1 MKRKSKEELFRK
13 TICELIRSNY
23 YADELNALKLIY
35 ERLVIEGVID
45 EFQFDMELWNEFKEK
60 IPFSHTSY
68 LMYFKDSNSKID
80 FSVVML
86 LQEKYPYFMGIINER
101 KHQL

>member
-1 MKRKSKEELFRK
+1 MKKKSKEELFRK

-23 YADELNALKLIY
+23 YADDLRALKLIY
-35 ERLVIEGVID
+35 ERLVIEGIID

-68 LMYFKDSNSKID
+68 LMYFKDSDSKID
-80 FSVVML
+80 FSVVTL

>member
-1 MKRKSKEELFRK
+1 MKNDKYNKV
-13 TICELIRSNY
+13 ICQLIRSNY
-23 YADELNALKLIY
+23 YADDLKALKLIY

-60 IPFSHTSY
+60 IPFSHTSN

-86 LQEKYPYFMGIINER
+86 LQEKYPYFMGILNE
-101 KHQL
+101 

>member
-1 MKRKSKEELFRK
+1 
-13 TICELIRSNY
+13 
-23 YADELNALKLIY
+23 
-35 ERLVIEGVID
+35 
-45 EFQFDMELWNEFKEK
+45 MELWNEFKEK

-86 LQEKYPYFMGIINER
+86 LQEKYPYFMGILNE
-101 KHQL
+101 K

>member
-1 MKRKSKEELFRK
+1 MKNDKYNKV
-13 TICELIRSNY
+13 ICQLIRSNY
-23 YADELNALKLIY
+23 YADDLKALKLIY

-60 IPFSHTSY
+60 ILFSHTSY

-101 KHQL
+101 KYQL

>member
-1 MKRKSKEELFRK
+1 MKNDKYEKA
-13 TICELIRSNY
+13 ICQLIRVSY
-23 YADELNALKLIY
+23 YKNDLQTLRLIY
-35 ERLVIEGVID
+35 ETLVI
-45 EFQFDMELWNEFKEK
+45 ELWNEFKEK

-86 LQEKYPYFMGIINER
+86 LQEKYPYFMGILNE
-101 KHQL
+101 K

>member
-23 YADELNALKLIY
+23 YADDLKALKLIY

-45 EFQFDMELWNEFKEK
+45 EFQFDMELWNEFKQK
-60 IPFSHTSY
+60 SPFSHTSY
-68 LMYFKDSNSKID
+68 LMYFEYSNSKID

-86 LQEKYPYFMGIINER
+86 LQEKYPYFMGILNE
-101 KHQL
+101 

>member
-1 MKRKSKEELFRK
+1 MKNDKYNKV
-13 TICELIRSNY
+13 ICQLIRSNY
-23 YADELNALKLIY
+23 YADDLKALKLIY

-68 LMYFKDSNSKID
+68 LMYFKGKHPIKYTLYFHKIENSISTLVK
-80 FSVVML
+80 S
-86 LQEKYPYFMGIINER
+86 
-101 KHQL
+101 